1 METNNLTLN
10 DITFPIR
17 SASVFAKLNEDWLRI
32 PGKNALINNKSKFP
46 ISVVSDGYEIITNE
60 EAYNYGKLCLQTL
73 FALRT
78 DRSIKVFN
86 IISPKTLSFCHIDL
100 IAEKKDLPILT
111 KDRYIPFVRVTN
123 SYNAM
128 FKLSFRVGICRN
140 ICLNGMIFGAD
151 SIRYSFIHSKGLRR
165 NINFDIK
172 KDEFE
177 HILMN
182 FKEDIQVLLDNPIP
196 DDYSFGIFC
205 KAIGLKY
212 NSNNDSDRVK
222 KRNSKKFE
230 QIEDYFYKRL
240 TKYVNEVGNNFYALY
255 NVITELATYGF
266 EDEHKSALWTNG
278 RQIKAGVWLNS
289 VAEMLRKGNID
300 YREYLE
306 EYLMIAEN

>member
-1 METNNLTLN
+1 
-10 DITFPIR
+10 
-17 SASVFAKLNEDWLRI
+17 
-32 PGKNALINNKSKFP
+32 LI
-46 ISVVSDGYEIITNE
+46 
-60 EAYNYGKLCLQTL
+60 
-73 FALRT
+73 
-78 DRSIKVFN
+78 
-86 IISPKTLSFCHIDL
+86 
-100 IAEKKDLPILT
+100 
-111 KDRYIPFVRVTN
+111 
-123 SYNAM
+123 
-128 FKLSFRVGICRN
+128 
-140 ICLNGMIFGAD
+140 
-151 SIRYSFIHSKGLRR
+151 
-165 NINFDIK
+165 
-172 KDEFE
+172 
-177 HILMN
+177 
-182 FKEDIQVLLDNPIP
+182 LDNPIP